1 MIMKRNSVSNVHR
14 AEPSKHER
22 KQKKNALSKM
32 IQKAIRKARKFLF
45 DSQLKFVRNHEKKT
59 NRRNSNGKLK
69 LKMYLCID
77 RNV

>member
-22 KQKKNALSKM
+22 KQKNALSKT
-32 IQKAIRKARKFLF
+32 IQKAIRKAREFLF